1 MTIQNSAPQAQGS
14 DPKPFN
20 GVLLVGTIADKGEN
34 TFSLETR
41 NFGFKKGAREQTE
54 FVEKHPFVGSCGS
67 FDIGARV
74 EVLGFIARTSE
85 RGQDVYRAHAVK
97 VTDGSSKPHGNA
109 VKLVGRVMGK
119 LRMFDSN
126 PDKDPFGW
134 LYVDTAAPGSEVPRP
149 VRVTL
154 FDSMLQ
160 NWHVKAY
167 PNRLVTI
174 VGYLNDRIRNWDSD
188 GNPNV
193 ITEVRADERKSRLH
207 GPDEVDVFAGME
219 NVMAMAF
226 GETEAPTAT
235 APAPAAD
242 TKPAKS
248 KRGKSAPA
256 PAPSDDDLPI

>member
-1 MTIQNSAPQAQGS
+1 MTTQVSAGVVTGS

-20 GVLLVGTIADKGEN
+20 GVLLVGTIASKEAN
-34 TFSLETR
+34 SFFLETR

-54 FVEKHPFVGSCGS
+54 FVEKHPFIGACP
-67 FDIGARV
+67 FDEGARV
-74 EVLGFIARTSE
+74 EVLGYIARCSE

-97 VTDGSSKPHGNA
+97 ITDGTDKPHQNA

-126 PDKDPFGW
+126 PEKDPFGW

-167 PNRLVTI
+167 PNRLVTVI
-174 VGYLNDRIRNWDSD
+174 GYLNDRIRNWDSD
-188 GNPNV
+188 GNANI

-226 GETEAPTAT
+226 GETEQAPAAT
-235 APAPAAD
+235 PAPAAA
-242 TKPAKS
+242 PASPK
-248 KRGKSAPA
+248 KGRKSAPA
-256 PAPSDDDLPI
+256 PAPTDDDLPI